1 MNKPSSNNF
10 RTQAIRAQ
18 SERTHNR
25 EHSVPVYLSSS
36 FTFPGAEQMAATFA
50 GEAEGAVY
58 SRYSNPNTDELIDK
72 VCRLEQAED
81 GFATASG
88 MSAVFASMIAF
99 LRSGDHLLA
108 SRALFGSTFQILTQL
123 LPRWGITHTLV
134 DPADV
139 GSWAEHIRP
148 ETRMIVLETP
158 SNPGLALVDLE
169 AAGQLARERGLILN
183 VDNCFATPYLQQPA
197 AYGAD
202 LIVHSG
208 TKWMDGQGRV
218 LGGLVVG
225 RADLI
230 EPLRFFCRH
239 TGPAMSPFNAWI
251 LSKSLETL
259 AVRMEQHCQNA
270 LTVADYLQG
279 RPGVRQ
285 VHYPHLPTHPQYDLA
300 KAQMKRGGG
309 IVTLEL
315 EGGIERSLRFLNAIE
330 MGSLSSNLGDTRTIF
345 THPATTTHSKL
356 TEPERR
362 AVGILPGAVRVS
374 VGLEAVEDILR
385 DIQQALDRSAN

>member
-1 MNKPSSNNF
+1 
-10 RTQAIRAQ
+10 
-18 SERTHNR
+18 
-25 EHSVPVYLSSS
+25 
-36 FTFPGAEQMAATFA
+36 
-50 GEAEGAVY
+50 
-58 SRYSNPNTDELIDK
+58 
-72 VCRLEQAED
+72 
-81 GFATASG
+81 
-88 MSAVFASMIAF
+88 
-99 LRSGDHLLA
+99 
-108 SRALFGSTFQILTQL
+108 
-123 LPRWGITHTLV
+123 
-134 DPADV
+134 
-139 GSWAEHIRP
+139 
-148 ETRMIVLETP
+148 
-158 SNPGLALVDLE
+158 
-169 AAGQLARERGLILN
+169 
-183 VDNCFATPYLQQPA
+183 
-197 AYGAD
+197 
-202 LIVHSG
+202 
-208 TKWMDGQGRV
+208 
-218 LGGLVVG
+218 
-225 RADLI
+225 
-230 EPLRFFCRH
+230 
-239 TGPAMSPFNAWI
+239 
-251 LSKSLETL
+251 
-259 AVRMEQHCQNA
+259 MEQHCQNA